1 MLLGGKLD
9 LSTRVS
15 WTFCSIPEN
24 VKNACWD
31 AFVLFYYAQVLGLDG
46 SLIALALGLILL
58 CDALIDPYVGTFSD
72 SLRRAPLGRRHTLMA
87 AAIVPFG
94 IGLTGVFSPPA
105 GLAQWPLFAWLLG
118 FGLLARVGI
127 SFYTV
132 PAFAVGVELS
142 RDPVE
147 RPLIVALR
155 NIGAQVG
162 MLLVPVI
169 AFRLFFYST
178 PEYPR
183 GQLNPEPYASF
194 GATLAAIGMFAM
206 VVAVLGTQRRIRAFE
221 ALEGGRAE
229 AEPESSLRVL
239 VRELR
244 DAFRVT
250 PNVRRILAL
259 SFLVFIINST
269 ITSLTLYLATYFW
282 QFGPG
287 DTERLLVFGT
297 IGSFLGLVS
306 AGWPMAR
313 FEKKSLMVGSIL
325 GYFGCALLGIALP
338 LAGAAPAAGTAALA
352 LLVIGLRF
360 IGGICYGWYLV
371 AAGTVTLDVSDEHE
385 VNTGRPQQGL
395 VMSFVF
401 LGLQAASAVAGV
413 LAGVFLDLLDLPRG
427 VPLEQMPQGKI
438 AALAAFVCVIIVAGG
453 SLLAVVIRRFDVSR
467 ERQALLTARLEAL
480 KTGRAVAASLP

>member
-1 MLLGGKLD
+1 MLGGKLG
-9 LSTRVS
+9 LTTRVS
-15 WTFCSIPEN
+15 WTFCSVPEN

-46 SLIALALGLILL
+46 SLIALALGLILI
-58 CDALIDPYVGTFSD
+58 CDALIDPYVGSFSD
-72 SLRRAPLGRRHTLMA
+72 NLRRAPLGRRHTLMA
-87 AAIVPFG
+87 AAILPFG
-94 IGLTGVFSPPA
+94 VGLSGVFSPPD
-105 GLAQWPLFAWLLG
+105 GLGQWQLFAWLLG

-142 RDPVE
+142 RDPAE

-169 AFRLFFYST
+169 AFRVFFHST

-183 GQLNPEPYASF
+183 GQLNPEPYAAF
-194 GATLAAIGMFAM
+194 GATLAGIAMFAM
-206 VVAVLGTQRRIRAFE
+206 IVAVLGTQRRIRALE
-221 ALEGGRAE
+221 ALETGAR
-229 AEPESSLRVL
+229 EPGPDSSLKVL
-239 VRELR
+239 VRELV

-259 SFLVFIINST
+259 SFLVFAINST

-282 QFGPG
+282 QFGPA
-287 DTERLLVFGT
+287 DTERLLVAGT
-297 IGSFLGLVS
+297 VGAFLGLVS
-306 AGWPMAR
+306 ARWPMAR
-313 FEKKSLMVGSIL
+313 FDKKALMTGTIL
-325 GYFGCALLGIALP
+325 GYFGCSLLGIALP
-338 LAGAAPAAGTAALA
+338 LVGAAPAPGTVGLGW
-352 LLVIGLRF
+352 LVIGLRF
-360 IGGICYGWYLV
+360 VGGICYGWYLV

-413 LAGVFLDLLDLPRG
+413 LAGVFLDILDLPRG
-427 VPLEQMPQGKI
+427 VPLEQMPQDKI
-438 AALAAFVCVIIVAGG
+438 SALAAFVCGIIVAGG
-453 SLLAVVIRRFDVSR
+453 SLLALVIRRFEVSK
-467 ERQALLTARLEAL
+467 ERQALLTARLESL
-480 KTGRAVAASLP
+480 KTGRSSTPSV

>member
-1 MLLGGKLD
+1 MTDGSPIALGGKLGV
-9 LSTRVS
+9 STRVS

-31 AFVLFYYAQVLGLDG
+31 GFVLFYYAQVLGLDG
-46 SLIALALGLILL
+46 SRVALALGLILL
-58 CDALIDPYVGTFSD
+58 CDALIDPYVGTLSD

-87 AAIVPFG
+87 AAILPFG
-94 IGLTGVFSPPA
+94 VGLTGVFSPPA
-105 GLAQWPLFAWLLG
+105 GLGQWPLFAWLLG

-142 RDPVE
+142 RDPAE

-169 AFRLFFYST
+169 AFRIFFHAT

-183 GQLNPEPYASF
+183 GQLNPEPYSSF
-194 GATLAAIGMFAM
+194 GATLAAIAM
-206 VVAVLGTQRRIRAFE
+206 LAMLVAVLGTQRRIRALE
-221 ALEGGRAE
+221 ALEVGASGAVGR
-229 AEPESSLRVL
+229 ESSLRVL

-244 DAFRVT
+244 DAFRLT

-282 QFGPG
+282 QFGPV
-287 DTERLLVFGT
+287 DTERLLVSGT
-297 IGSFLGLVS
+297 IGSFLGLLC
-306 AGWPMAR
+306 AQWPMGR

-325 GYFGCALLGIALP
+325 GYFG
-338 LAGAAPAAGTAALA
+338 LACWGSPCRCSVPRPRQG
-352 LLVIGLRF
+352 RRRSRS
-360 IGGICYGWYLV
+360 WSS
-371 AAGTVTLDVSDEHE
+371 VS
-385 VNTGRPQQGL
+385 G
-395 VMSFVF
+395 S
-401 LGLQAASAVAGV
+401 SA
-413 LAGVFLDLLDLPRG
+413 D
-427 VPLEQMPQGKI
+427 
-438 AALAAFVCVIIVAGG
+438 
-453 SLLAVVIRRFDVSR
+453 
-467 ERQALLTARLEAL
+467 
-480 KTGRAVAASLP
+480 

>member
-1 MLLGGKLD
+1 MLGGKLG
-9 LSTRVS
+9 LATRVS
-15 WTFCSIPEN
+15 WTFCAIPEN

-46 SLIALALGLILL
+46 SLIALALGLILV
-58 CDALIDPYVGTFSD
+58 CDALIDPYVGSFSD
-72 SLRRAPLGRRHTLMA
+72 NLRQAPLGRRHTLMA
-87 AAIVPFG
+87 ASILPFG
-94 IGLTGVFSPPA
+94 LGLAGVFSPPD
-105 GLAQWPLFAWLLG
+105 GLGQWPLFAWLLG

-142 RDPVE
+142 RDPAE

-155 NIGAQVG
+155 NVGAQVG

-169 AFRLFFYST
+169 AFRLFFHST
-178 PEYPR
+178 PEFPR
-183 GQLNPEPYASF
+183 GQLNPEPYAAF
-194 GATLAAIGMFAM
+194 GATLAGIAM
-206 VVAVLGTQRRIRAFE
+206 LAMLVAVFGTQRRIRGLE
-221 ALEGGRAE
+221 ALETGRQRGAG
-229 AEPESSLRVL
+229 PESSLAIL
-239 VRELR
+239 VRELV
-244 DAFRVT
+244 DAFRMT

-259 SFLVFIINST
+259 TFLVFVINST

-282 QFGPG
+282 QFGPA
-287 DTERLLVFGT
+287 DTERLLVAGT
-297 IGSFLGLVS
+297 IGAFLGLVS
-306 AGWPMAR
+306 ARWPMAR
-313 FEKKSLMVGSIL
+313 FETKALMTGTIL

-338 LAGAAPAAGTAALA
+338 LAGAAPAAGTIGLG

-360 IGGICYGWYLV
+360 AGGVCYGWYLV

-413 LAGVFLDLLDLPRG
+413 FAGLFLDILDLPRG
-427 VPLEQMPQGKI
+427 VPLAQMPQDRI
-438 AALAAFVCVIIVAGG
+438 SALAAFVCGIIVAGG
-453 SLLAVVIRRFDVSR
+453 SLLALVIRRFEVSK
-467 ERQALLTARLEAL
+467 ERQALLTARLERL
-480 KTGRAVAASLP
+480 KAGAPATPLA

>member
-1 MLLGGKLD
+1 MLGGKLG
-9 LSTRVS
+9 LPTRVS
-15 WTFCSIPEN
+15 WTFCSVPEN

-46 SLIALALGLILL
+46 SLIALALGLILV
-58 CDALIDPYVGTFSD
+58 CDALIDPYVGSFSD
-72 SLRRAPLGRRHTLMA
+72 NLRRAPLGRRHTLMA
-87 AAIVPFG
+87 AAILPFG
-94 IGLTGVFSPPA
+94 LGFAGVFSPPP
-105 GLAQWPLFAWLLG
+105 GLGQWALFSWLLG

-142 RDPVE
+142 RDPAE

-169 AFRLFFYST
+169 AFRVFFRAT

-194 GATLAAIGMFAM
+194 GLTMAGIAM
-206 VVAVLGTQRRIRAFE
+206 VAMLVAVLGTQRRIRAFE
-221 ALEGGRAE
+221 ALETGPRE
-229 AEPESSLRVL
+229 AGPDSSLGVL

-259 SFLVFIINST
+259 SFLVFLINST
-269 ITSLTLYLATYFW
+269 IASLTLYLATYFW

-287 DTERLLVFGT
+287 DTERLLVAGT

-306 AGWPMAR
+306 ARWPMQW
-313 FEKKSLMVGSIL
+313 FEKKSLMVATIL

-338 LAGAAPAAGTAALA
+338 LLGVAPAAGTAGLA
-352 LLVIGLRF
+352 LLVVGLRF
-360 IGGICYGWYLV
+360 LGGVCYGWYLV
-371 AAGTVTLDVSDEHE
+371 GAGTVTLDVSDEHE

-413 LAGVFLDLLDLPRG
+413 LAGVFLDILDLPRG
-427 VPLEQMPQGKI
+427 VPLEQMPQDKI
-438 AALAAFVCVIIVAGG
+438 SALAMFVCAIIVAGG
-453 SLLAVVIRRFDVSR
+453 SLLAAVIRRFDVSK
-467 ERQALLTARLEAL
+467 ERQALLTRRLEAL
-480 KTGRAVAASLP
+480 KTGGAAAPVA

>member
-1 MLLGGKLD
+1 MLLGGKLG
-9 LSTRVS
+9 LPTRVS
-15 WTFCSIPEN
+15 WTFCSVPEN
-24 VKNACWD
+24 IKNACWD
-31 AFVLFYYAQVLGLDG
+31 AFVLFYYAQVLGLSG
-46 SLIALALGLILL
+46 SLIALALGLILIT
-58 CDALIDPYVGTFSD
+58 DALVDPYVGTFSD
-72 SLRRAPLGRRHTLMA
+72 NLRRAPLGRRHTLMA
-87 AAIVPFG
+87 AAILPFG
-94 IGLTGVFSPPA
+94 VGLAGVFAPPD
-105 GLAQWPLFAWLLG
+105 GLSQSELFAWLLG

-132 PAFAVGVELS
+132 PAFAVGVELT
-142 RDPVE
+142 RDPAE

-169 AFRLFFYST
+169 AFRVFFQST

-183 GQLNPEPYASF
+183 GQLNPEPYAAF
-194 GATLAAIGMFAM
+194 GATLAVIAM
-206 VVAVLGTQRRIRAFE
+206 VAMLVAVLGTQRRIRAFE
-221 ALEGGRAE
+221 ALENRGGQAST
-229 AEPESSLRVL
+229 ESSLVVL

-287 DTERLLVFGT
+287 DTERLLVAGT
-297 IGSFLGLVS
+297 LGSFLGLVS
-306 AGWPMAR
+306 ARWPMAR
-313 FEKKSLMVGSIL
+313 FEKKSLMIGAIL
-325 GYFGCALLGIALP
+325 GYFGCALVGIALP

-352 LLVIGLRF
+352 LLVVSLRF
-360 IGGICYGWYLV
+360 AGGLCYGWYLV

-413 LAGVFLDLLDLPRG
+413 LAGVFLDILDLPRG
-427 VPLEQMPQGKI
+427 VPLEQMPQDKI
-438 AALAAFVCVIIVAGG
+438 AALAAFVCGIIITDG
-453 SLLAVVIRRFDVSR
+453 SLLAVVIQRFDVSK
-467 ERQALLTARLEAL
+467 ERQARLTVRLEAL
-480 KTGRAVAASLP
+480 KTGKPAAESR